1 MSSEGLPMKFCYD
14 FKIGAGYKLGFVTSV
29 SGRGK
34 IAGKSWHSTVKGTV
48 DATTLKWEE
57 FVDGEFAGKFEAL
70 VLDGGARIEGTGYV
84 PRAGVAGDANLKF
97 VGIPKGHDGAR
108 LLRKGVDW
116 DVKDRDPVAD
126 LSPNAGK
133 QSNDHTVETQSAPAS
148 AVTASPVRSPA
159 RTAAAARVWDIRCVS
174 PSATSSD

>member
-1 MSSEGLPMKFCYD
+1 MSTEGLPMNFCYE

-57 FVDGEFAGKFEAL
+57 FVNGEFAGKFEAS
-70 VLDGGARIEGTGYV
+70 VLDGGARIEGTGYTC
-84 PRAGVAGDANLKF
+84 RQGVGDANLKF
-97 VGIPKGHDGAR
+97 VGIPEGHDGAR

-116 DVKDRDPVAD
+116 DVKDRDQVAD
-126 LSPNAGK
+126 LSPNVGK
-133 QSNDHTVETQSAPAS
+133 QLNDQTVEAESRPAS
-148 AVTASPVRSPA
+148 AVTVSPVRSPA

-174 PSATSSD
+174 PSVSRTN